1 MEVRAALSRNAMEGL
16 LSWLAARLGVPLA
29 PGTDLH
35 VEFAGFPSGGLGL
48 LTLVG
53 AALALGVV
61 WFAYVRDAH
70 RLSSRRRIVL
80 TGLRAAAV
88 ALAILVLLDPQLVAV
103 RRDAQ
108 PGQSLVLIDTSQS
121 MAQVDGYRDDGVARE
136 LAEGWRGLGG
146 LDPSTV
152 SRLDLARALLEDG
165 DQQALRVLAA
175 KNRVQVFGFASGLER
190 MASVDVASD
199 APATPTQIDLSGLA
213 ATGSYTNVGSAVRE
227 ALTEAGGGEIAGVV
241 LLTDGRRNLGP
252 QGPEIAR
259 NLRNRGV
266 PHVVVVP
273 IGDPSPTRSLR
284 MLRFDVPEK
293 VFRED
298 PFRVRV
304 AVEARGHDAGTF
316 RLRLLRAP
324 ADGDEAPTEI
334 ADRTVTLDPASAEQ
348 SIEFEGLEIDT
359 AGAFMLSAEITPPDA
374 EPFVADRH
382 VLRARVEALAE
393 RTRVLLVAGG
403 PSHEYR
409 ILRNQLIRDDTIEV
423 GCWLESA
430 DPGFPQDGN
439 VSLERLPDGPE
450 ELEPWDV
457 FLFLDP
463 DPSRLPR
470 SFWEQVKEQV
480 AERGAGLFWVCGE
493 KFTLAALRPDAESEP
508 VASILPVEPD
518 LDAAEDLAL
527 ARGMVRAYPYEITP
541 AGRSHT
547 VARIAEDRAASAELW
562 SRLPGFHFAFPVR
575 RALPGAEVLVE
586 HHKPARAGAEAE
598 ASPLLVTRFFGA
610 GRVLFLGTDDVYRWR
625 SIRESAYDRLW
636 VRGIRYLFEGRLNA
650 GNSRLRIGVDES
662 RLELGQAV
670 RVVAEARDET
680 FGPLA
685 ADRLEVR
692 VRGPEGGD
700 EPLALDEVEGV
711 PGRFEAWLR
720 PRMTGFHRVEAMD
733 APEGR
738 PAGASFEVV
747 PAALEKEG
755 PIDLS
760 ELSAIAAAPGGVL
773 VRDPAG
779 FLAAVEAIPSA
790 TRIETFTTARTLW
803 DGWVTIV
810 LITALLA
817 AEWWL
822 RKRVNLL

>member
-1 MEVRAALSRNAMEGL
+1 MEVRPALSRAVMEGIL
-16 LSWLAARLGVPLA
+16 QWLAARIGVPVA

-70 RLSSRRRIVL
+70 RLSARRRMVL
-80 TGLRAAAV
+80 TGLRGAAV

-103 RRDAQ
+103 RRDSQ
-108 PGQSLVLIDTSQS
+108 PGQTLVLIDTSQS
-121 MAQVDGYRDDGVARE
+121 MAQVDGYRD
-136 LAEGWRGLGG
+136 EGTAADLGAAWRSLGG
-146 LDPSTV
+146 VDPAAST
-152 SRLDLARALLEDG
+152 RLDLARALLENDG
-165 DQQALRVLAA
+165 HRALRALRT
-175 KNRVQVFGFASGLER
+175 KNRVQVFGFSSGLDR
-190 MASVDVASD
+190 VVSLDVGTGQEQ
-199 APATPTQIDLSGLA
+199 APAPIDLSPLA
-213 ATGSYTNVGSAVRE
+213 ATGSYTNVGGAVRE
-227 ALTEAGGGEIAGVV
+227 ALSEVGGGEIAGVV
-241 LLTDGRRNLGP
+241 LMTDGRRNLGP
-252 QGPEIAR
+252 QGPEVAR

-273 IGDPSPTRSLR
+273 IGDPSPTRSLK

-293 VFRED
+293 VFRAD
-298 PFRVRV
+298 PFRARV
-304 AVEARGHDAGTF
+304 AVEARGHEAGEY
-316 RLRLLRAP
+316 RVRLLRAP
-324 ADGDEAPTEI
+324 ANGDGAPTEI
-334 ADRTVTLDPASAEQ
+334 ADRTVSIDPASAEQ
-348 SIEFEGLEIDT
+348 VLEFEGLKIDV
-359 AGAFMLSAEITPPDA
+359 AGAFTLSAEITPPAA

-382 VLRARVEALAE
+382 VLRTRVEALAE

-430 DPGFPQDGN
+430 DQGFPQDGN

-450 ELEPWDV
+450 ELDSWDV

-463 DPSRLPR
+463 DPARLPR
-470 SFWEQVKEQV
+470 TFWEQVRDQV

-493 KFTLAALRPDAESEP
+493 KFTLAALRPDADSEP
-508 VASILPVEPD
+508 VASILPIEPD

-527 ARGMVRAYPYEITP
+527 ARGMVRAYPYEVTA
-541 AGRSHT
+541 AGRVHSVT
-547 VARIAEDRAASAELW
+547 RIAEDRAASAELW
-562 SRLPGFHFAFPVR
+562 ARLPGFHFAFPVL
-575 RALPGAEVLVE
+575 RAAPGAEVLVE
-586 HHKPARAGAEAE
+586 HHKPARAGAEAS

-610 GRVLFLGTDDVYRWR
+610 GRVLFLGTDDLYRWR
-625 SIRESAYDRLW
+625 SIRESAYDSLW

-650 GNSRLRIGVDES
+650 GNSRLRLGVDES

-680 FGPLA
+680 FGPLV
-685 ADRLEVR
+685 ADSLEVR

-700 EPLALDEVEGV
+700 EAFILAAVEGA

-720 PRMTGFHRVEAMD
+720 PGSTGFHRVEATD
-733 APEGR
+733 SPEGR

-755 PIDLS
+755 PIDLA
-760 ELSAIAAAPGGVL
+760 ELAAIAGAPGGVL
-773 VRDPAG
+773 VGDPAD
-779 FLAAVEAIPSA
+779 FLGAVEAIPSA

-810 LITALLA
+810 LILTLLA
-817 AEWWL
+817 AEWWI